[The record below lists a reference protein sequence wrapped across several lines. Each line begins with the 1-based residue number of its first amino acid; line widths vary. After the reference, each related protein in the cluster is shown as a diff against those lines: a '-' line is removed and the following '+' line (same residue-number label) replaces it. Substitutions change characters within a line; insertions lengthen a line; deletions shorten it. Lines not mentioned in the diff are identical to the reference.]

1 MDFVNFFFTTSKNN
15 YEYFSE
21 FKMDLVIFCFMLNI
35 IWYLIISWE
44 LEVEVLFGGLIS
56 FWSYT
61 GQNRPKLE
69 SLYQIRFGIE
79 FLLQVV

>member
-56 FWSYT
+56 F
-61 GQNRPKLE
+61 
-69 SLYQIRFGIE
+69 
-79 FLLQVV
+79 